1 MKITILL
8 VDDFLV
14 TRIGLRF
21 SLAEVENFE
30 IVGEA
35 RDGAAAIQQA
45 EELRPAI
52 VLMDIGLPNI
62 SGIDAAREIKKKLPQ
77 TRVIMFTS
85 HERDEDV
92 LAALAAGAD
101 GYCLKTIEMEQ
112 LAVAITSVHAGA
124 VWLDPAV
131 ARFVIQ
137 NCLNS
142 PAVNKNANQTT
153 TFPLSDRE
161 LEVLTLL
168 VEGLS
173 NHEIAKRLSVSETT
187 VKTHMRHIMEKLAVT
202 DRTQAAVKALRQG
215 LV

>member
-8 VDDFLV
+8 VDDYLV
-14 TRIGLRF
+14 TRIGLKF
-21 SLAEVENFE
+21 SLAQVENFE
-30 IVGEA
+30 VVGEA
-35 RDGAAAIQQA
+35 GDGAAAIQQA
-45 EELRPAI
+45 LELRPAI

-62 SGIDAAREIKKKLPQ
+62 SGIDAAREIKSKLPQ
-77 TRVIMFTS
+77 TRVIMLTS

-101 GYCLKTIEMEQ
+101 GYCLKTIEMDQ
-112 LAVAITSVHAGA
+112 LATAINSVQSGA

-137 NCLNS
+137 NCLGA
-142 PAVNKNANQTT
+142 PAAKSAKPAT

-161 LEVLTLL
+161 LEVLAL
-168 VEGLS
+168 VVDGMS
-173 NHEIAKRLSVSETT
+173 NQEIAKRLIVSETT